1 MRKKRVIGISFFM
14 ALSLMLTGCSVFPTL
29 AGMESKEAKAY
40 ANVYD
45 LKANKAYV
53 WHHEGEA
60 DIRQDRSGQY
70 PRSIWVSSSKDDEI
84 PTIIGNNALIYISK
98 TTVPEEIVFERFA
111 DYGYSIGVSNMIPDE
126 GGHYYFVYA
135 ETDKDDYKYYVDTA
149 SEAFSLLCFDTVARL
164 YLDKVGGVLVTEEN
178 VSDGG
183 TVLGLTKDAQYVC
196 EFYTGTYYQD
206 FVLPANI
213 HSFGSMEQFVSYD
226 YEFLHSNCIK
236 INIPE
241 YFKSGY
247 YFVQGVGLFRYVS
260 EQDAK
265 VYNGEA
271 YDPGIDWND
280 PIILYDE
287 YGVVIF
293 DPSLGIG
300 MEEET
305 ITDENSDA
313 GVSREEVESYL
324 PFEEGSEADEEP
336 DSLDRDRR

>member
-1 MRKKRVIGISFFM
+1 MRKKKVIGISFLM
-14 ALSLMLTGCSVFPTL
+14 ALTLMLTGCSVFPTL

-60 DIRQDRSGQY
+60 DIRQDLARDREGENIFFACPKGDTNFKGKELDRSGQY

-98 TTVPEEIVFERFA
+98 TTVPEEIMFERFA

-196 EFYTGTYYQD
+196 EFYT
-206 FVLPANI
+206 
-213 HSFGSMEQFVSYD
+213 
-226 YEFLHSNCIK
+226 
-236 INIPE
+236 
-241 YFKSGY
+241 
-247 YFVQGVGLFRYVS
+247 
-260 EQDAK
+260 
-265 VYNGEA
+265 
-271 YDPGIDWND
+271 
-280 PIILYDE
+280 
-287 YGVVIF
+287 
-293 DPSLGIG
+293 
-300 MEEET
+300 
-305 ITDENSDA
+305 
-313 GVSREEVESYL
+313 
-324 PFEEGSEADEEP
+324 
-336 DSLDRDRR
+336 